1 MGRQKDSLTDRF
13 DRKVLETIRKFHL
26 ILPGQKVLV
35 ALSGGADSVSLLTVL
50 KDLAAG
56 LGISLCAVHVEH
68 GIRGEESEGDAHF
81 AEMLCQKYGIPLTV
95 RHIRAVEL
103 SKESGRT
110 LEEEARIQRYRIFR
124 EVAEAEGADAVAVA
138 HNRNDQ
144 AETVLFNLI
153 RGSGIRGLA
162 GIRPSRTLQK
172 EAAVPGTGGADA
184 EKVPG
189 TGGADAEKV
198 PGTIRVIRPL
208 LEVSRS
214 EIEAY
219 LKEMG
224 VSFRTDRTNFDRE
237 ISRNRIRLD
246 VLPELSELNRQ
257 AAEHIAEAAEAAF
270 EAEDYLERETEKALG
285 RCVYGD
291 SLILGNFF
299 AEDPV
304 IRKRVLRECVKR
316 AMPGGSLKDIGQVH
330 IEGLMQL
337 AGKETGKSVSL
348 PKGAAAVRENGVIRF
363 LDRCQE
369 RNVPGTVEDRS
380 VPGTGSGT
388 VEDRNVPG
396 TGSGNDE
403 ERNVPGTSEY
413 VTVGLPFEGEKTVH
427 AFGMTF
433 RLSCGQAGPGPVE
446 VPEKLFTKRI
456 AYDTIAGNKKGSV
469 CFRTRRPGDY
479 LVVNKEG
486 GRKKISDY
494 LIDRKVPR
502 RLRDQVVLLAAGS
515 HVLWVVGGRIS
526 EQAKVTAGAHFL
538 KIEKLEEEHERES
551 DGTDSGRES

>member
-13 DRKVLETIRKFHL
+13 DRKVLGTIRKFHL

-189 TGGADAEKV
+189 TGGTDAEKV

-369 RNVPGTVEDRS
+369 RNVPGT
-380 VPGTGSGT
+380 
-388 VEDRNVPG
+388 
-396 TGSGNDE
+396 
-403 ERNVPGTSEY
+403 SEN

-427 AFGMTF
+427 AFGMTLC
-433 RLSCGQAGPGPVE
+433 LSCGQAGPGPVE

>member
-13 DRKVLETIRKFHL
+13 DRKVLGTIRKFHL

-124 EVAEAEGADAVAVA
+124 EAAEAEGADAVAVA

-153 RGSGIRGLA
+153 RGTGIRGLA

-172 EAAVPGTGGADA
+172 EAA
-184 EKVPG
+184 VPG

-330 IEGLMQL
+330 IEELMQL

-380 VPGTGSGT
+380 VPGTGT

-427 AFGMTF
+427 AFDMTF